1 MHAILLAHRLLNLLP
16 HNPNSPRFNPDHV
29 RVVCRPVKVVA
40 AHVHH
45 SLPPAATK
53 YSKAHP
59 KWAYDNYDAL
69 VLIAKSFNHDASP
82 RDVRS
87 SLLTYHRGIGIVD
100 LTIFRS
106 PNAPVTLYRS
116 IIETLWSD
124 LQLNVEY
131 KTELRKTASAGL
143 TYLSRPLEELQMNH
157 RAYLHVIARSPRVN
171 KYEVSPEVFV
181 LSEIGKLEPRGWG

>member
-16 HNPNSPRFNPDHV
+16 HNPNTPRFNSDHV
-29 RVVCRPVKVVA
+29 RVVCRLVRAVA

-45 SLPPAATK
+45 SLPPAATEC
-53 YSKAHP
+53 SRARA

-69 VLIAKSFNHDASP
+69 VLIANSFHHDASP
-82 RDVRS
+82 RD
-87 SLLTYHRGIGIVD
+87 
-100 LTIFRS
+100 S

-124 LQLNVEY
+124 PQLNVEY
-131 KTELRKTASAGL
+131 KTELRKTASAGF
-143 TYLSRPLEELQMNH
+143 TYLSRLLEDPELQINH
-157 RAYLHVIARSPRVN
+157 RAYLRVMARSPRVN

-181 LSEIGKLEPRGWG
+181 LSEIGKLEPRGWVARIFCL

>member
-82 RDVRS
+82 RD
-87 SLLTYHRGIGIVD
+87 
-100 LTIFRS
+100 S
-106 PNAPVTLYRS
+106 PNAPVILYRS